1 MGATGDGAS
10 ARQSSGTSMGADR
23 IARSPTRAGWVAA
36 DDGVRLYW
44 RMWSPAGAPLAVV
57 VVHHGICE
65 HGERYTNTVRALVDA
80 GYVVYAHDARGHG
93 KSEGRRSTFDRFAQL
108 PIDLDS
114 FLTQIV
120 HPTYQIPTFLLG
132 YSLGG
137 AVAIAHA
144 LRHQDGLAGAVV
156 IGSALG
162 RGAGVSR
169 IQTDM
174 AAILSALVPR
184 CPLIRLPPEDMT
196 SDAEVLRSYE
206 ADPLIHHGRLDAR
219 FVGEMTK
226 ATRRLPREFHRLRL
240 PLLLIH
246 GADDITASP
255 EGSRGLHEGAG
266 SSDNTL
272 IVYPGRRHDV
282 LHEPG
287 HLQVMAD
294 IVAWLGARLTASG
307 PEVKARLDH

>member
-1 MGATGDGAS
+1 MNEFGIDNGRYS
-10 ARQSSGTSMGADR
+10 WQQS
-23 IARSPTRAGWVAA
+23 GWVDA
-36 DDGVRLYW
+36 DDGVGLFW
-44 RMWSPAGAPLAVV
+44 RMWLPAGTPLAVV

-65 HGERYTNTVRALVDA
+65 HGDRYTTTVRALVDA

-93 KSEGRRSTFDRFAQL
+93 RSEGRRSTFDRFAQL
-108 PIDLDS
+108 PIDLDT
-114 FLTQIV
+114 FLTQVV

-144 LRHQDGLAGAVV
+144 LRQQDRLAGAVV

-162 RGAGVSR
+162 RGAGISR
-169 IQTDM
+169 IQTDL
-174 AAILSALVPR
+174 AAVISAVIPR
-184 CPLIRLPPEDMT
+184 CPIIRLSPEDMT
-196 SDAEVLRSYE
+196 SDPEVLRTYE
-206 ADPLIHHGRLDAR
+206 ADPLIHHGHLDAR

-226 ATRRLPREFHRLRL
+226 AMRYLPMEFHRLRL

-246 GADDITASP
+246 GADDIYASP
-255 EGSRGLHEGAG
+255 EGSRGLHKGA
-266 SSDNTL
+266 SSTDNTL

-287 HLQVMAD
+287 HEQVIAD
-294 IVAWLGARLTASG
+294 IVSWLGARI
-307 PEVKARLDH
+307 